1 MARGLEPGEKFA
13 SLPYIPHL
21 SEKIGKVLRKHGIVA
36 ALKPMDKV
44 RQAVFTKLKD
54 KIPKMRQ
61 QNVVYSVPCGACG
74 MEYIGQTSQYLEK
87 RLSQHQSSVRLN
99 TGGTGLTQHAIER
112 GHQFDYANT
121 KILERVEKER
131 NRKAAEM
138 VHIKLREGS
147 TVNLQ
152 RESTAMSNVYTG
164 VVNKLRDLRFA
175 AHTNTSVAS
184 SIEGGVG
191 LNQT

>member
-1 MARGLEPGEKFA
+1 
-13 SLPYIPHL
+13 
-21 SEKIGKVLRKHGIVA
+21 
-36 ALKPMDKV
+36 
-44 RQAVFTKLKD
+44 
-54 KIPKMRQ
+54 MRQ

-138 VHIKLREGS
+138 VHIKLREGR

-184 SIEGGVG
+184 PIEGGVG